1 LATFRFNLMAAT
13 PPTLH
18 LPTLRDDSIQ
28 LTLPSC
34 LLGDQPIQCS
44 TTTSQQILRNVS
56 RTAVRKGSQ
65 PPTISSWPKPTWRA
79 PSTYGCP
86 TNSNSLG
93 LSLSLSLSLP
103 YQPSANIFGPPWKT
117 GTMMTALPLRTWRA
131 ETASR
136 GLPWPS
142 ASIELR
148 PNSLRVAFEKV
159 IALRCSLHQA

>member
-1 LATFRFNLMAAT
+1 MATFRFNLMAAT

-56 RTAVRKGSQ
+56 LTAVRKGSQ

-79 PSTYGCP
+79 PSTCGCP
-86 TNSNSLG
+86 TNSHSLAQ
-93 LSLSLSLSLP
+93 SLSLSLP
-103 YQPSANIFGPPWKT
+103 HRPSANTFGPRWKT
-117 GTMMTALPLRTWRA
+117 GTMMTELPLRTWRA
-131 ETASR
+131 GTASR

-148 PNSLRVAFEKV
+148 PNSLRAAFGKV